1 MPIPGPGGL
10 QVMRRNLEV
19 ILPQVSDTELT
30 ECG

>member
-19 ILPQVSDTELT
+19 VLPQVSDLELSRS
-30 ECG
+30 G